1 MEPWKNVPRTEYILD
16 WSPSAWGGQAWL
28 NVKAMNRGR
37 VSFDPLGLAV
47 AEVQVGGGGEK
58 VVE

>member
-1 MEPWKNVPRTEYILD
+1 
-16 WSPSAWGGQAWL
+16 
-28 NVKAMNRGR
+28 MNRGG